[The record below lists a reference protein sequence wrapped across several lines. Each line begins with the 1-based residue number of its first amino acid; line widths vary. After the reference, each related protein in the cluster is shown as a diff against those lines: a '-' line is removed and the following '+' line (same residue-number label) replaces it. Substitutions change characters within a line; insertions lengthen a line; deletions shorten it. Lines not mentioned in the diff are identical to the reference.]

1 LSLPRELRARKT
13 LFREIVREMFPSV
26 PFAGRVAIQHARDVV
41 LQPGFD
47 LLIQDELD
55 RCDATTALSAALRR
69 LLGESVAGR
78 TAGQSMRW
86 RARKALKRWLP
97 PAAAVWRYRL
107 MTHDTLDPRQIAVRA
122 LLALRTQRLFEED
135 AALGH
140 AAALRASESL
150 HARATHPLGQAM
162 TGNATP

>member
-1 LSLPRELRARKT
+1 VKAILDLPPELRAGKT

-26 PFAGRVAIQHARDVV
+26 PFAGRVAIQHPRDVV

-47 LLIQDELD
+47 LLFHGELD
-55 RCDATTALSAALRR
+55 RCDATTALSAALLR
-69 LLGESVAGR
+69 LLGESAAGR

-86 RARKALKRWLP
+86 RARKALKRFLP

-107 MTHDTLDPRQIAVRA
+107 MTHDTLDARQIAVRA
-122 LLALRTQRLFEED
+122 LLALRATRLFEED

-140 AAALRASESL
+140 AAAIGAPESLRA
-150 HARATHPLGQAM
+150 RAAHPPG
-162 TGNATP
+162 